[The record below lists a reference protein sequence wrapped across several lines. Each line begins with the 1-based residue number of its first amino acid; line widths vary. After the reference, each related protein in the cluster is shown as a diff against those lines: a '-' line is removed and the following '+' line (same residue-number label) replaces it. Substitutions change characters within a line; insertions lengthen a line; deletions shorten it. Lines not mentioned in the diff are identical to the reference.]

1 MRRMRIRVGLIC
13 LLLMLGMVA
22 RAEERTNLF
31 NEAWRFYRGDA
42 SQAMQIS
49 YADERWQMVDLP
61 HDWRLT
67 PDSLNVI
74 EPSSDTVGWYRK
86 TFTILP
92 ADTAKRVYLCFER
105 IHGKSEI
112 WLNGQQLFHSHTSC
126 ESMKID
132 VTPHLNAPYENN
144 TLAIRITTP
153 SADSALYRGAGI
165 THDTWLVKV
174 DRTHI
179 DEWETSIQT
188 TNVYVRRGRWYADLK
203 LDILMRRI
211 NMPAVGGQLRIHVED
226 PDGASVYDAS
236 HATLLAD
243 SARVSIGFTLPK
255 PRYWYADTP
264 EMYRASLY
272 VVDSAQVVCDSL
284 HIPFGISTISYSQQ
298 MGLLH
303 NDEAPLIQGA
313 TLDFNNRLTG
323 YTAFRRAEALLIEHL
338 QTNGYSA
345 MRCPMGLLSE
355 HLLTACDTLGVMVLV
370 DAFSSTQP
378 GEVWSA
384 AATTSNIKRFR
395 NHPSIIMWCI
405 ADSATEESIVA
416 SADNSRPIVTTDIL
430 LAHTWSK
437 ERTSIGDRTAHAYHM
452 DAERFVSSITVG
464 VSAPDTLRHDT
475 ILWLPETQRWTWH
488 GYEGDTL
495 RVNVYSRNDWVSLYL
510 NDRLVGN
517 AKSNKHTHC
526 TTFYVP
532 YVPGKLD
539 AVTNVDMRLLWQ
551 PKKAK
556 SKFKFSGRYND
567 HFRMYTEGAPKH
579 LYLTADRTVSS
590 SANGELIF
598 VKIEVLDA
606 DGNILPDA
614 EIPLSLHIRGPGLV
628 MAAGNDQGLSPS
640 LHTLHTH
647 NGSAMVVIRPF
658 KAIGTIRLTVHPEG
672 LDAKDI
678 AIKIVGDFPQHES

>member
-1 MRRMRIRVGLIC
+1 MRGMRIRVGLIC
-13 LLLMLGMVA
+13 LLLILGMVA
-22 RAEERTNLF
+22 RAEERTSLF

-49 YADERWQMVDLP
+49 YADERWPMVDLP

-67 PDSLNVI
+67 PDSLNAI
-74 EPSSDTVGWYRK
+74 EASSDTVGWYRK

-112 WLNGQQLFHSHTSC
+112 WLNGQQLCHSHTSC

-144 TLAIRITTP
+144 TLAIRVTNP
-153 SADSALYRGAGI
+153 SADTALYRGAGI

-188 TNVYVRRGRWYADLK
+188 TDVYVRRGRWYADLK
-203 LDILMRRI
+203 LDLLMRRI
-211 NMPAVGGQLRIHVED
+211 NMPAVSGQLRIHVAD
-226 PDGASVYDAS
+226 PDGKSVYDAP
-236 HATLLAD
+236 HAALLAD
-243 SARVSIGFTLPK
+243 SARISIGITLPK

-272 VVDSAQVVCDSL
+272 VVDSTQVVCDSL

-303 NDEAPLIQGA
+303 NDEIPLIQGA

-355 HLLTACDTLGVMVLV
+355 HLLTACDTLGVMVLA
-370 DAFSSTQP
+370 DAFSPTQP

-416 SADNSRPIVTTDIL
+416 AADDSRPIVTTDML
-430 LAHTWSK
+430 HGHTWSK

-510 NDRLVGN
+510 NDKLVGN
-517 AKSNKHTHC
+517 AKSNKRTHC
-526 TTFYVP
+526 TTFHVP

-556 SKFKFSGRYND
+556 SKIKLSGRFND
-567 HFRMYTEGAPKH
+567 HFRLYTEGAPKH
-579 LYLTADRTVSS
+579 LYLTVDRTTSS

-598 VKIEVLDA
+598 VKIEILDA
-606 DGNILPDA
+606 DGNVLPDA
-614 EIPLSLHIRGPGLV
+614 EIPLSLHIRGPGLI
-628 MAAGNDQGLSPS
+628 MAAGNDQGLSAS
-640 LHTLHTH
+640 LHTLNTH

-678 AIKIVGDFPQHES
+678 AIKITP

>member
-1 MRRMRIRVGLIC
+1 MRIRVGLIC

>member
-1 MRRMRIRVGLIC
+1 MRRMRIGAGLIC
-13 LLLMLGMVA
+13 LLLMLGTAMH
-22 RAEERTNLF
+22 AEERTSLF
-31 NEAWRFYRGDA
+31 NEAWRFYRGDVPH
-42 SQAMQIS
+42 AMQIAH
-49 YADERWQMVDLP
+49 ADERWPMVDLP

-67 PDSLNVI
+67 PDSLNAI
-74 EPSSDTVGWYRK
+74 EASSDTVGWYRK

-92 ADTAKRVYLCFER
+92 ADTAKRVYICFER

-112 WLNGQQLFHSHTSC
+112 WLNGQQLRHSHCSC
-126 ESMKID
+126 EPLKID

-144 TLAIRITTP
+144 TLAIRVTCP
-153 SADSALYRGAGI
+153 PADSTLYRGAGI
-165 THDTWLVKV
+165 THDTWIVKA
-174 DRTHI
+174 DRTHV
-179 DEWETSIQT
+179 DEWNTSIQT
-188 TNVYVRRGRWYADLK
+188 TNVYVKRGRWYADLK
-203 LDILMRRI
+203 LDILMRHISR
-211 NMPAVGGQLRIHVED
+211 PVVGGQLLLQVAD
-226 PDGASVYDAS
+226 PDGESVYNAR
-236 HATLLAD
+236 HTALLAD
-243 SARVSIGFTLPK
+243 STRLTVGFTLPK

-272 VVDSAQVVCDSL
+272 VVDSAEVVCDSL
-284 HIPFGISTISYSQQ
+284 HIPFGISTISYSQH

-303 NDEAPLIQGA
+303 NDETPLIQGS
-313 TLDFNNRLTG
+313 TLSFNNRLTG
-323 YTAFRRAEALLIEHL
+323 YAAFRRAEALLVEHL

-370 DAFSSTQP
+370 DAFSPMQP
-378 GEVWSA
+378 GEEWNA

-395 NHPSIIMWCI
+395 NHPSIIMWCV
-405 ADSATEESIVA
+405 ADSATEGAIVA
-416 SADNSRPIVTTDIL
+416 ASDNSRPIVTTDML
-430 LAHTWSK
+430 LAHSWSK
-437 ERTSIGDRTAHAYHM
+437 ERTSVGDRTAHAYIM

-464 VSAPDTLRHDT
+464 VSAPDTMRNDT
-475 ILWLPETQRWTWH
+475 TLWLPETQRWTWH

-510 NDRLVGN
+510 NDKLVGN
-517 AKSNKHTHC
+517 AKSNKRTHC
-526 TTFYVP
+526 TTFHVP

-556 SKFKFSGRYND
+556 SKIKLSGRFND
-567 HFRMYTEGAPKH
+567 HFRLYTEGAPKH
-579 LYLTADRTVSS
+579 LYLTVDRATSS

-598 VKIEVLDA
+598 VKIEILDA
-606 DGNILPDA
+606 DGNVLPDA
-614 EIPLSLHIRGPGLV
+614 EIPLSLHIRGPGLI
-628 MAAGNDQGLSPS
+628 MAVGNDQGLSAS
-640 LHTLHTH
+640 LHTLNTH

-678 AIKIVGDFPQHES
+678 AIKITP

>member
-1 MRRMRIRVGLIC
+1 MRIRVGLIC

-112 WLNGQQLFHSHTSC
+112 WLNGQQLCHSHTSC
-126 ESMKID
+126 ECMKID
-132 VTPHLNAPYENN
+132 VTSHLNAPYENN
-144 TLAIRITTP
+144 TLAIRVTTP

-211 NMPAVGGQLRIHVED
+211 NMSAVGGQLRIHVAD
-226 PDGASVYDAS
+226 PDGKSVYDAP
-236 HATLLAD
+236 HAALLAD
-243 SARVSIGFTLPK
+243 SARISIGFTLPK

-272 VVDSAQVVCDSL
+272 VVDSTQVVCDSL

-303 NDEAPLIQGA
+303 NDEIPLIQGA

-370 DAFSSTQP
+370 DAFNPTQP

-416 SADNSRPIVTTDIL
+416 SADNSRPIVTTDML

-556 SKFKFSGRYND
+556 SKIKFSGRYND

-614 EIPLSLHIRGPGLV
+614 EIPLSLHIRGPGLI

>member
-1 MRRMRIRVGLIC
+1 MRIRVGLIC

-74 EPSSDTVGWYRK
+74 EASSDTVGWYRK

-112 WLNGQQLFHSHTSC
+112 WLNGQQLCHSHTSC

-144 TLAIRITTP
+144 TLAIRVTTP
-153 SADSALYRGAGI
+153 SADSVLYRGAGI

-179 DEWETSIQT
+179 DEWETSIRT
-188 TNVYVRRGRWYADLK
+188 TDVYVRRGRWYADLK

-243 SARVSIGFTLPK
+243 SARISIGFTLPK

-416 SADNSRPIVTTDIL
+416 SADNSRPIVTTDML

-517 AKSNKHTHC
+517 AKSSKHTHC

>member
-1 MRRMRIRVGLIC
+1 MRIRVGLIC

-42 SQAMQIS
+42 SQAMQMS

-92 ADTAKRVYLCFER
+92 ADTAKRVYLCFEH

-112 WLNGQQLFHSHTSC
+112 WLNGQQLCHSHTSC
-126 ESMKID
+126 ECMKID
-132 VTPHLNAPYENN
+132 VTSHLNAPYENN

-174 DRTHI
+174 GRTHI
-179 DEWETSIQT
+179 DEWETSIRT
-188 TNVYVRRGRWYADLK
+188 TDVYVRRGRWYADLK

-243 SARVSIGFTLPK
+243 SARISIGFTLPK

-416 SADNSRPIVTTDIL
+416 SADNSRPIVTTDML

-437 ERTSIGDRTAHAYHM
+437 ERTSIGDRTAHAYQM

-510 NDRLVGN
+510 NARLVGN
-517 AKSNKHTHC
+517 AKSSKHTHC

-614 EIPLSLHIRGPGLV
+614 EIPLSLHIRGPGLI

-678 AIKIVGDFPQHES
+678 AIKIVGDFPQYES

>member
-1 MRRMRIRVGLIC
+1 MKLKSTITI
-13 LLLMLGMVA
+13 LLLLLSQVLHA
-22 RAEERTNLF
+22 DERQALF
-31 NEAWRFYRGDA
+31 NEAWRFHRGDIA
-42 SQAMQIS
+42 YAMK
-49 YADERWQMVDLP
+49 ADFSDEHWRMVDLP

-74 EPSSDTVGWYRK
+74 EASYDTVGWYRK

-92 ADTAKRVYLCFER
+92 ADTAKRVYLCLER

-112 WLNGQQLFHSHTSC
+112 WVNGQQIRHSHCSY
-126 ESMKID
+126 EPMKID

-144 TLAIRITTP
+144 TLAIRVTCP
-153 SADSALYRGAGI
+153 PAERALYQGAGI
-165 THDTWLVKV
+165 THDTWMVKA
-174 DRTHI
+174 DNTHI
-179 DEWETSIQT
+179 DEWNTSIQT
-188 TNVYVRRGRWYADLK
+188 TNVYVKRGRWYADLK
-203 LDILMRRI
+203 LNILMRHI
-211 NMPAVGGQLRIHVED
+211 NRPAVGGQLRLHIAD
-226 PDGASVYDAS
+226 PDGESVYDAP
-236 HATLLAD
+236 HTAQFAD
-243 SARVSIGFTLPK
+243 SARISIGFTLPK

-272 VVDSAQVVCDSL
+272 VMDSAEVVCDSL

-303 NDEAPLIQGA
+303 NDETPLIQGS

-323 YTAFRRAEALLIEHL
+323 YTAFRRAEALLAEHL

-355 HLLTACDTLGVMVLV
+355 HLLTACDTLGVMVFV
-370 DAFSSTQP
+370 DAFSPMQP
-378 GEVWSA
+378 GEEWNTT
-384 AATTSNIKRFR
+384 ATISNIKRFR

-405 ADSATEESIVA
+405 ADSATETSIVA
-416 SADNSRPIVTTDIL
+416 AADNSRPIVTTDML
-430 LAHTWSK
+430 FANTWSR
-437 ERTSIGDRTAHAYHM
+437 ERTSIGDKTSHAYLM
-452 DAERFVSSITVG
+452 DAERFVSSITMG
-464 VSAPDTLRHDT
+464 VSAPDTLRSDT
-475 ILWLPETQRWTWH
+475 TLWLPETQRWTWP

-495 RVNVYSRNDWVSLYL
+495 RVNVYSRNDWVTLYL
-510 NDRLVGN
+510 NDKLVGN
-517 AKSNKHTHC
+517 EKSNKRTHC

-556 SKFKFSGRYND
+556 SKIKFSGRLND
-567 HFRMYTEGAPKH
+567 HFRLYTEGVPKH
-579 LYLTADRTVSS
+579 LYLTADRNISS
-590 SANGELIF
+590 SGNGELIF

-614 EIPLSLHIRGPGLV
+614 EIPLSLHIRGPGLI
-628 MAAGNDQGLSPS
+628 MAAGNDRGISSS
-640 LHTLHTH
+640 LHTLQTH

-658 KAIGTIRLTVHPEG
+658 KAIGTIRLTVRPEG

-678 AIKIVGDFPQHES
+678 TIKITPEVK

>member
-1 MRRMRIRVGLIC
+1 
-13 LLLMLGMVA
+13 
-22 RAEERTNLF
+22 
-31 NEAWRFYRGDA
+31 
-42 SQAMQIS
+42 
-49 YADERWQMVDLP
+49 
-61 HDWRLT
+61 
-67 PDSLNVI
+67 
-74 EPSSDTVGWYRK
+74 
-86 TFTILP
+86 
-92 ADTAKRVYLCFER
+92 
-105 IHGKSEI
+105 
-112 WLNGQQLFHSHTSC
+112 
-126 ESMKID
+126 MKID

>member
-1 MRRMRIRVGLIC
+1 MRGMRIRVGLIC

-112 WLNGQQLFHSHTSC
+112 WLNGQQLCHSHTSC

-144 TLAIRITTP
+144 TLAIRVTNP

-370 DAFSSTQP
+370 DAFNPTQP
-378 GEVWSA
+378 DEVWSA

-416 SADNSRPIVTTDIL
+416 SADNSRPIVTTDML

-437 ERTSIGDRTAHAYHM
+437 ERTSIGDRTAHAYQM

-475 ILWLPETQRWTWH
+475 TLWLPETQRWTWH

-517 AKSNKHTHC
+517 AKSSKHTHC

-614 EIPLSLHIRGPGLV
+614 EIPLSLHIRGPGLI

>member
-1 MRRMRIRVGLIC
+1 MRIRVGLIC

-112 WLNGQQLFHSHTSC
+112 WLNGQQLCHSHTSC
-126 ESMKID
+126 ECMKID

-144 TLAIRITTP
+144 TLAIRVTNP
-153 SADSALYRGAGI
+153 SADTTHYRGAGI

-243 SARVSIGFTLPK
+243 SARISIGFTLPK

-272 VVDSAQVVCDSL
+272 VVDSTQVVCDSL

-355 HLLTACDTLGVMVLV
+355 HLLTACDTLGVMVLA
-370 DAFSSTQP
+370 DAFSPTQP

-416 SADNSRPIVTTDIL
+416 SADNSRPIVTTDML

-437 ERTSIGDRTAHAYHM
+437 ERTSIGDRTAYAYHM

-517 AKSNKHTHC
+517 AKSSKHTHC

-551 PKKAK
+551 PKKTK